1 MNKEELKELLKR
13 DMEYFMNDVK
23 HWERRIHLTTDNS
36 IYENSRRSWIRSKTI
51 SLSKWEYARKIL
63 NILESEAENEK

>member
-1 MNKEELKELLKR
+1 MSEEELKELLKR

-23 HWERRIHLTTDNS
+23 HWEYRIQATTGNQ
-36 IYENSRRSWIRSKTI
+36 IYESSRRSWIRRKDI

-63 NILESEAENEK
+63 RILERK